1 MMVVKEGRKE
11 RGGGGYIRIWKPM
24 LDRYIWFGLVCYS

>member
-11 RGGGGYIRIWKPM
+11 RGGGYIRIWRPM